1 MIRLFRRESGA
12 MRSEARSAFALLLV
26 LTSVVGCAGSSSSN
40 DGDGAHLA
48 KLQVNVFD
56 STCALSETCHRGKT
70 PSAGLNLEAP
80 VHTKLVGVPSSE
92 SGRPLVV
99 PGDPESSFLFEKIS
113 SDPPSHGSRMPLGQ
127 PLDAKDVESI
137 RAWIVRG
144 APDD

>member
-1 MIRLFRRESGA
+1 MTRLFCRESRA
-12 MRSEARSAFALLLV
+12 KRSEARSAFALLLV
-26 LTSVVGCAGSSSSN
+26 LWSAVGCSSSSSSN
-40 DGDGAHLA
+40 DHDGAHLA

-80 VHTKLVGVPSSE
+80 VHAKLVEVPSSE

-99 PGDPESSFLFEKIS
+99 PGDPEASFLFEKIT
-113 SDPPSHGSRMPLGQ
+113 SDTPSHGARMPLGQ

-137 RAWIVRG
+137 RAWIVGG

>member
-1 MIRLFRRESGA
+1 MIGLSRRESSA
-12 MRSEARSAFALLLV
+12 KRNEARSAFALLLV
-26 LTSVVGCAGSSSSN
+26 LTSAVGCAGSSSSSD
-40 DGDGAHLA
+40 DGGAHLA

-80 VHTKLVGVPSSE
+80 VHAKLVEVPSSE
-92 SGRPLVV
+92 SGKPLVV
-99 PGDPESSFLFEKIS
+99 PGDPQRSFLFEKIS
-113 SDPPSHGSRMPLGQ
+113 ADTPSHGARMPLGQ
-127 PLDAKDVESI
+127 SLDAKDVESI